1 MKKIF
6 LLISLVTTIVVVRAE
21 GGRYGNLKWELKDS
35 VLTINGEG
43 NMPVKNQSSIPW
55 QKDKIRS
62 RIKKVNISEGVTGIG
77 EEAFYDCSSLTSV
90 TIPNSV
96 TYIGKAAFSHCGKLI
111 HINIPSGIKS
121 IEGYTF
127 QYCNSLVNI
136 HIPNQITS
144 IGKRGF
150 YGCSSLSTINIPSSI
165 KKIDEEAFHGCAN
178 LSAVHISDLKDWCN
192 ILFGIGG
199 SNPLIYAHNLYLNNK
214 KITNLEIP
222 ESVSTI
228 RFASFLGCSMHS
240 VTIPN
245 SVTNIEDYAFQHC
258 SNLTSVTIPN
268 SVTNIGMFAFANCK
282 SLSSIII
289 PDGITRITRGMFAV
303 CTGLTSVSIPNSVAT
318 IESYAFS
325 GCKNLQTIILT
336 SSLEAIEED
345 AFAFCDRLSSIMI
358 PLGVKRIDTN
368 AFRGCTALNEFL
380 YPIGSDFS
388 KVKVNPFT
396 KRRAYDPTSFF
407 LTSTTASSRS
417 TSATNNATTSR
428 TAVSST
434 TSQSTTHAQSSYTK
448 PTTSTVRPIC
458 TILSPK
464 EGDPYSTPT
473 IRLEYKI
480 ENISE
485 VESVKFFVNGIE
497 RKPKNNGSN
506 KGVRLVNGTEV
517 ELEMPTENG
526 KEASISIVVVD
537 ANNDERIVGRRKL
550 KYVSVHKPT
559 LHVFAVG
566 VNKYKAEGFTKLDY
580 AEQDA
585 KDFTNVIMEMADK
598 NMYKKVDTTLILGSA
613 ATTFNLQER
622 LTQLSNQVE
631 PNDVVMIFFSGHG
644 LKENKKSYFISSDA
658 IRPYQGLDME
668 FIHNR
673 ADEMECPVFVFMD
686 ACHSGPSYDKTKG
699 VIEPII
705 VAEKGVIGFYS
716 CQSGQQSIEKKDYK
730 NGVFTYV
737 LVRGLKGA
745 ADVDEDGYISI
756 SDLENYV
763 KKQVPLLSERKQ
775 TPIVINTEVGD
786 AILFRIKKK

>member
-136 HIPNQITS
+136 HIPDQITS

-165 KKIDEEAFHGCAN
+165 KKIDEEAFFGCTS
-178 LSAVHISDLKDWCN
+178 LSAVYISDLKDWCN

-228 RFASFLGCSMHS
+228 RFVSFLGCSMHS

-245 SVTNIEDYAFQHC
+245 SVTNIEGYAFQHC

-289 PDGITRITRGMFAV
+289 PNGITRITRGMFAV

-325 GCKNLQTIILT
+325 GCKNLQTIILS
-336 SSLEAIEED
+336 SSLVAIEEE

-368 AFRGCTALNEFL
+368 AFLGCTALNEFL

-396 KRRAYDPTSFF
+396 KRRAYDPTSFS

-417 TSATNNATTSR
+417 NSDTNSATTSR
-428 TAVSST
+428 TAAT
-434 TSQSTTHAQSSYTK
+434 Q
-448 PTTSTVRPIC
+448 P
-458 TILSPK
+458 
-464 EGDPYSTPT
+464 STPT
-473 IRLEYKI
+473 TKPISTTPTIPAKLPECRIDYSKPENIYHSSSIRLCYSVDSELSDNQEI
-480 ENISE
+480 EFLIDGTP
-485 VESVKFFVNGIE
+485 VE
-497 RKPKNNGSN
+497 PKTLSQQ
-506 KGVRLVNGTEV
+506 KGVRPVQCTEV
-517 ELEMPTENG
+517 ELDNMPTIANHET
-526 KEASISIVVVD
+526 KVSIRIVDKRSRISWSEKSIVL
-537 ANNDERIVGRRKL
+537 RYQSI
-550 KYVSVHKPT
+550 HKPT

-566 VNKYKAEGFTKLDY
+566 VNKYKAKGFDELRY
-580 AEQDA
+580 AEKDA
-585 KDFTNVIMEMADK
+585 CDFSKTIIDIADK
-598 NMYKKVDTTLILGSA
+598 NMYERVDTTVILGSRA
-613 ATTFNLQER
+613 NRSYILE
-622 LTQLSNQVE
+622 QLMKLEGRVKSN
-631 PNDVVMIFFSGHG
+631 DIVMLFFSGHG
-644 LKENKKSYFISSDA
+644 KVENDKSYFITSDA
-658 IRPYQGLDME
+658 EYVIQGLATRDIVDQIELMKKRSN
-668 FIHNR
+668 I
-673 ADEMECPVFVFMD
+673 FVFMD
-686 ACHSGPSYDKTKG
+686 ACHSGATKTTERTKG
-699 VIEPII
+699 NAKPITLAESE
-705 VAEKGVIGFYS
+705 VVGYYSCAEKEESVEDDIL
-716 CQSGQQSIEKKDYK
+716 K
-730 NGVFTYV
+730 NGVFTYALINSLRGKVANEGQITIRELDEAVRKWVSDRTKGKQSPTLDYRGSDYV
-737 LVRGLKGA
+737 LF
-745 ADVDEDGYISI
+745 Y
-756 SDLENYV
+756 
-763 KKQVPLLSERKQ
+763 
-775 TPIVINTEVGD
+775 
-786 AILFRIKKK
+786 KKK